1 MSEMEILIELSHEYG
16 SDPAFIVAGG
26 GNTSAKV
33 GGVLHVKASGHALA
47 GIGPEGFVAMDR
59 RALAG
64 LLDRDLGDEPVQR
77 EERFKQ
83 AILAARAESDTG
95 LRPSVECVLHNLM
108 PGTFVVHTHPTV
120 AGGLVCLEDGERL
133 AGELFGDD
141 VLWIRYIDPGFALAK
156 VIARRLE
163 EYVHRTGRA
172 CPAAILLQN
181 HGMIV
186 GGETADEVR
195 RRTDRVIGAIRR
207 RIDAT
212 PAENVF
218 GETRPVEPD
227 RAARSVEAI
236 SGALRAQGQG
246 VVFDASAVVIDLVC
260 GADGRRAVELGPLC
274 PDQIVYC
281 GSFPLW
287 LGPGGEAGLQEAAAE
302 HRRATGFAPKV
313 VLAEGVGMFGTGA
326 GEKSAGIAARM
337 YHSVVEMMACARR
350 LGAIRTLS
358 DSERRFIED
367 WEVEA
372 YRRKLATG
380 E

>member
-1 MSEMEILIELSHEYG
+1 MSEMEILVELSHEYG
-16 SDPAFIVAGG
+16 GDVAFIVAGG

-47 GIGPEGFVAMDR
+47 SIGPEGFVAMDR
-59 RALAG
+59 RALAE
-64 LLDRDLGDEPVQR
+64 LLERDLGDDPVER

-83 AILAARAESDTG
+83 AILAARAETGSG

-120 AGGLVCLEDGERL
+120 AGGLVCLEGGERL

-141 VLWIRYIDPGFALAK
+141 VLWIRYVDPGFTLARA
-156 VIARRLE
+156 IASGLAECAR
-163 EYVHRTGRA
+163 RTGRA
-172 CPAAILLQN
+172 CPEAVLLQN

-195 RRTDRVIGAIRR
+195 RGTDRVIGAIRR

-218 GETRPVEPD
+218 GEVRPVEPD
-227 RAARSVEAI
+227 RAAQSVEAI
-236 SGALRAQGQG
+236 SGALRARGQG
-246 VVFDASAVVIDLVC
+246 VVFDASAVVMDLVC
-260 GADGRRAVELGPLC
+260 GSQGRRAVELGPVC

-287 LGPGGEAGLQEAAAE
+287 LGPGGGSALEEAAAE

-313 VLAEGVGMFGTGA
+313 ILAEGVGMFGTGA
-326 GEKSAGIAARM
+326 SEMSARIAAQM

-350 LGAIRTLS
+350 LGAIRTLG
-358 DSERRFIED
+358 DSQRRFIED

>member
-1 MSEMEILIELSHEYG
+1 MNEMEILVELSHEYG
-16 SDPAFIVAGG
+16 GDPAFVVAGG
-26 GNTSAKV
+26 GNTSTKV

-47 GIGPEGFVAMDR
+47 SIGPEGFVAMDR
-59 RALAG
+59 RALAE
-64 LLDRDLGDEPVQR
+64 LLERDLGDDPVER

-83 AILAARAESDTG
+83 AILEARAETDTG

-120 AGGLVCLEDGERL
+120 AGGLVCLDGGEQL
-133 AGELFGDD
+133 CGELFGDE
-141 VLWIRYIDPGFALAK
+141 VLWIPYVDPGFTLAK
-156 VIARRLE
+156 AIASGLA
-163 EYVHRTGRA
+163 EYARRTGRA
-172 CPAAILLQN
+172 CPEAVLLAN

-186 GGETADEVR
+186 VGETAGEVR

-218 GETRPVEPD
+218 GEVRTAEPH
-227 RAARSVEAI
+227 RAAQSVEAI
-236 SGALRAQGQG
+236 SEALRARGQG
-246 VVFDASAVVIDLVC
+246 VVFDASAVVMDLV
-260 GADGRRAVELGPLC
+260 GGSQGRRVVELGPVC

-287 LGPGGEAGLQEAAAE
+287 LGPGGEAALQEAVAG

-313 VLAEGVGMFGTGA
+313 ILAEGVGMFGSGA
-326 GEKSAGIAARM
+326 GEKSARIAARM
-337 YHSVVEMMACARR
+337 YHSVVEMITGARR
-350 LGAIRTLS
+350 LGAIRTLD
-358 DSERRFIED
+358 DSQRRFIED